1 MITGQINREK
11 TRMERYIGIA
21 TLRKSG
27 ARGLSGTTH
36 SGPLQSAPTFLTPQA
51 DVCLRFYPGVAL
63 MLQTRADEKKILTS
77 AELLHDSL
85 GR

>member
-1 MITGQINREK
+1 MK
-11 TRMERYIGIA
+11 RYNGTA

-27 ARGLSGTTH
+27 DNAAKHWRRSGVPAFLAPDARV
-36 SGPLQSAPTFLTPQA
+36 P
-51 DVCLRFYPGVAL
+51 LRFYPGVAL